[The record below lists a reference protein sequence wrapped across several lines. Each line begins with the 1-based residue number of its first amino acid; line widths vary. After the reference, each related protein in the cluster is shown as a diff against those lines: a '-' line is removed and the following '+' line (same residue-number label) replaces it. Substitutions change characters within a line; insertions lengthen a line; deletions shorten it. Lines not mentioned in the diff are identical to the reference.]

1 MPAHRG
7 MMKDSW
13 LPQDRCAAGGGTP
26 TYLMTTCAPTL
37 KRLALYADF
46 VGASLL
52 AKAIVQTPCF
62 LCLHWPIREQARSHR
77 TDVLPEAAHR
87 HI

>member
-1 MPAHRG
+1 
-7 MMKDSW
+7 
-13 LPQDRCAAGGGTP
+13 
-26 TYLMTTCAPTL
+26 MTTCAPTL
-37 KRLALYADF
+37 KRLALYAGL

-62 LCLHWPIREQARSHR
+62 LWLHWPLREQARSHR
-77 TDVLPEAAHR
+77 TDALPETAHR